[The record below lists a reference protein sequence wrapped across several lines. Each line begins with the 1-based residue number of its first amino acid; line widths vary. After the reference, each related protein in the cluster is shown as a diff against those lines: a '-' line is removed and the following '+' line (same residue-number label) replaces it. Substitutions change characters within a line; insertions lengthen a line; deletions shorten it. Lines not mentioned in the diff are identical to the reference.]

1 MAKLSP
7 SKRFLSV
14 QVGLTVLEYLNNYDI
29 ITDNTTSWTTTILK
43 LNTRI
48 EEYESL
54 VKDLMYII
62 STKPIP

>member
-29 ITDNTTSWTTTILK
+29 ITDNTTS
-43 LNTRI
+43 
-48 EEYESL
+48 
-54 VKDLMYII
+54 
-62 STKPIP
+62 